1 MKEKKLIC
9 TMLFAASLLP
19 CTMKAQSELYP
30 QHFNL
35 EEITLLDSPLNTA
48 MQCNYNML
56 LEYDTDRLLTPF
68 IRQSGLSDKKDS
80 KYYGWTTS
88 HPTFIN
94 WGDSGWSLE
103 GHVGG
108 HYLTALSLAY
118 ASCRDKEKKQL
129 FKSRL
134 DYMLNVLA
142 DCQNAFDGDKNGM
155 EGFLGGQPLNQI
167 WTGLYKGDLAPF
179 KRFGGWVPFYCQHK
193 VLAGLR
199 DAWLYADSDMAKE
212 LYRKMCDWS
221 VNVVSNLSEA
231 QMQDI
236 LGWEHG
242 GMNETL
248 VDAYHLFGDKA
259 YLAAAKKYS
268 HAHEI
273 NGMQGSE
280 GKYSVTFLNGQHA
293 NTQVPK
299 FIGFERIFQEESANE
314 KYRTA
319 AHNFWDDVA
328 THRTVCIGGNSVS
341 EHFLA
346 QERCSEY
353 MTNLD
358 GPESCN
364 SNNMLKLSEN
374 LFDETHDAR
383 YADFYES
390 TMWNHILST
399 QDPETGGY
407 VYFTSLRPQSYRIYS
422 QVNQAMWCCVGTG
435 MENHSKYGHF
445 VYTHSEDNTVLFVNL
460 FTASELLSKKFGI
473 RQETSFPYEQ
483 QTKITVTKSGNYTL
497 AVRHPSWVADGFG
510 VSVNGEPQ
518 NIEAEKGVASYI
530 YINRKWKSGDVVTVS
545 LPMELRY
552 EECPNYTDYIAFK
565 YGPILLA
572 ARTTAASDD
581 EAKALGLEH
590 EALQNEYGGEGR
602 MDHAPGSRASMKALS
617 SAPLL
622 IGERDEVLSRIEAVA
637 PEKLH
642 FSIDAKSE
650 EGSGDW
656 DKLLLGPFYSIH
668 HARYSCYWYQQTAE
682 NYLLSDM
689 GKADMAEKELAE
701 RTLDFVGTGE
711 QQSEAG
717 HKAKYSVGSNS
728 GSYNGEFYRDAP
740 AGGFIEYTLNNTKGK
755 TEGLA
760 LMCRFTTADK
770 GRQASIYVDNV
781 KIADVTISESYYA
794 ADQKGFYNIEYAVPA
809 ELMKTEDGQ
818 AKSSVVFRIVA
829 SSSTLCPG
837 LYYLRLVDGYED
849 HSYEFKA
856 EEWKTGDAARVSQS
870 NIKYGD
876 DNTITVKSGKG
887 NNNVCLMLD
896 HSNCNYNVDG
906 NDRYLVVKGTNLSM
920 LAGKSYLWRLNGMNR
935 GTSVAPSVVKKAS
948 DGEVVV
954 AWDISASGID
964 DFCKGDK
971 FSICQGQTIFGLTST
986 TGTSVISYIGF
997 QSSVEDFIEAVGIKS
1012 ILSCGYEAD
1021 ATVDVY
1027 SVSGVKLRS
1036 GISFGDAL
1044 NGLPHG
1050 LYIIGNKKVLK

>member
-1 MKEKKLIC
+1 MYTVAVI
-9 TMLFAASLLP
+9 ASLLS
-19 CTMKAQSELYP
+19 CTMYAQSELYS
-30 QHFNL
+30 QHFDL
-35 EEITLLDSPLNTA
+35 EDVTLLDSPLNTA
-48 MQCNYNML
+48 MQRNFSVL

-68 IRQSGLSDKKDS
+68 VRQSGLSEDRDS
-80 KYYGWTTS
+80 KYYGWATL

-94 WGDSGWSLE
+94 WGDSSWSLE

-118 ASCRDKEKKQL
+118 AACHDKDMKQL

-134 DYMLNVLA
+134 DYMLDILA
-142 DCQNAFDGDKNGM
+142 DCQSEYDGNTEGM

-179 KRFGGWVPFYCQHK
+179 KKYGGWVPFYCQHK

-199 DAWLYADSDMAKE
+199 DAWIYADSEVAKN

-221 VNVVSNLSEA
+221 VNVVRNLSES

-259 YLAAAKKYS
+259 YLNAAKKYS
-268 HAHEI
+268 HVYEI
-273 NGMQGSE
+273 NGMQGSG

-299 FIGFERIFQEESANE
+299 FIGFERIYQEESSNAA
-314 KYRTA
+314 YRVA

-328 THRTVCIGGNSVS
+328 AHRTVCIGGNSVS

-346 QERCSEY
+346 AERCSEY

-422 QVNQAMWCCVGTG
+422 KVNQAMWCCVGTG

-445 VYTHSEDNTVLFVNL
+445 IYTHSEDNTTLFVNL
-460 FTASELLSKKFGI
+460 FTASELSSDEFGV
-473 RQETSFPYEQ
+473 RQETLFPYEQ
-483 QTKITVTKSGNYTL
+483 QTKITVTKSGDYTL
-497 AVRHPSWVADGFG
+497 AVRHPMWVAEGFS
-510 VSVNGEPQ
+510 VCVNGEQ
-518 NIEAEKGVASYI
+518 QDIIDVEKGVASYFHI
-530 YINRKWKSGDVVTVS
+530 KRRWTAGDVVTVN

-572 ARTTAASDD
+572 ARTTASSEE
-581 EAKALGLEH
+581 EAGELGIKYES
-590 EALQNEYGGEGR
+590 LQNEYGGEGR
-602 MDHAPGSRASMKALS
+602 MDHAPGNRATMKTLS

-622 IGERDEVLSRIEAVA
+622 IGERAEVLSRIASVDS
-637 PEKLH
+637 EKLH
-642 FSIDAKSE
+642 FSIDAGGE
-650 EGSGDW
+650 EGYGNW
-656 DKLLLGPFYSIH
+656 GRLLLEPFYSIH

-717 HKAKYSVGSNS
+717 HKAKYSDGSTS
-728 GSYNGEFYRDAP
+728 GSYNGEFYRDAL
-740 AGGFIEYTLNNTKGK
+740 AGGFIEYTLVNTKGN
-755 TEGLA
+755 TDALA

-770 GRQASIYVDNV
+770 GRKAAIYVDNV
-781 KIADVTISESYYA
+781 KIADVAIPDVYYA
-794 ADQKGFYNIEYAVPA
+794 ADQNGFYNIEYAVPA
-809 ELMKTEDGQ
+809 ELMRTADGQ
-818 AKSSVVFRIVA
+818 PKKNVVFRIVA

-849 HSYEFKA
+849 CSYEFKA
-856 EEWKTGDAARVSQS
+856 EEWKTGDAARVSQ
-870 NIKYGD
+870 NHIEYGS
-876 DNTITVKSGKG
+876 DNSIIVQSGKG
-887 NNNVCLMLD
+887 DNNVCLMLD
-896 HSNCNYNVDG
+896 YTNSNYMVDSH
-906 NDRYLVVKGTNLSM
+906 DRYLVVKGKNLSVA
-920 LAGKSYLWRLNGMNR
+920 AGKSYLWWLNGMNR
-935 GTSVAPSVVKKAS
+935 GTSVAPAVIKKAD
-948 DGEVVV
+948 DGDIIL

-964 DFCKGDK
+964 DFCRGDK
-971 FSICQGQTIFGLTST
+971 YNICFGKTIFGLTST
-986 TGTSVISYIGF
+986 TGTSIINYIGF
-997 QSSVEDFIEAVGIKS
+997 QSSVEDFITTVGIEHIS
-1012 ILSCGYEAD
+1012 SGSCKED
-1021 ATVDVY
+1021 VVTDVY
-1027 SVSGVKLRS
+1027 SVNGVKFYS
-1036 GISFGDAL
+1036 GIFSADVL
-1044 NGLPHG
+1044 DRLPHG
-1050 LYIIGNKKVLK
+1050 LYIVGNKKIVK